1 MSSRTNYSHVTDSSE
16 LPPDVATGCSQ
27 SNKQPHNAN
36 DPHFETF
43 DLELDEEDSLP
54 KDTSP
59 CSTATPVATE
69 LPENSDV
76 TIDQNDDVAMH
87 TISEPTTDENDDTSE
102 AALTSSSTTATAQT
116 TVSKTEELTSTQSD
130 IQASLSL
137 CDNVDSTAN
146 STSKSGVTKDFQ
158 PESETAIETEKRD
171 DSTHSKTEVSDAML
185 PPEESTKNDV
195 SDVMVAEEGID
206 FREEDHADD
215 DDGRFDDAEE
225 DEEEAE
231 EEDEPETLKIVS
243 IEPVRV
249 IAPIEEDD
257 VMSQDVDTSYTI
269 VPAEDYDQENG
280 DNSDVT
286 SDLGDANDV
295 YDGSADDVAPAVS
308 LTMSG
313 ELDLECVDC
322 DEDGRPQSFPPAK
335 SRKTFTVN
343 KYLRCSYVLH
353 G

>member
-1 MSSRTNYSHVTDSSE
+1 M
-16 LPPDVATGCSQ
+16 
-27 SNKQPHNAN
+27 
-36 DPHFETF
+36 
-43 DLELDEEDSLP
+43 
-54 KDTSP
+54 
-59 CSTATPVATE
+59 
-69 LPENSDV
+69 PENSDV
-76 TIDQNDDVAMH
+76 TIDQNNDVALH
-87 TISEPTTDENDDTSE
+87 KTSEPTTDENDDTSE
-102 AALTSSSTTATAQT
+102 AAPTSSTPATTATAQT
-116 TVSKTEELTSTQSD
+116 PVSKTEELTSTQSD
-130 IQASLSL
+130 IKDIQASPSL
-137 CDNVDSTAN
+137 CDNSDSTAN
-146 STSKSGVTKDFQ
+146 STSKSDVTKDFQ

-185 PPEESTKNDV
+185 PPEESTK
-195 SDVMVAEEGID
+195 SDASDAIEAEKGVD
-206 FREEDHADD
+206 FREEEDYADD

-335 SRKTFTVN
+335 PRKTFTVN